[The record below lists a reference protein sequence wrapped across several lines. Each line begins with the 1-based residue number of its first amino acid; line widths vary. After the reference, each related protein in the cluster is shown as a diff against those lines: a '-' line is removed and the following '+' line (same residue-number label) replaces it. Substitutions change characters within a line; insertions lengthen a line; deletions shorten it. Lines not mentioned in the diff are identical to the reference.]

1 MKQRPRV
8 NGPSGWSEDAFGPAT
23 DERPESRPPGFSTRL
38 PWAEDAEP
46 EPAAARE
53 GEPTGPSEPADL
65 DVPGISTAPGTAELP
80 GLYQVVPRPTG
91 PSSADLERT
100 AVELASAE
108 PDESESSGAES
119 VASRRGHTRP
129 STSHS
134 IARWSTPP
142 RPAETWQADAGS
154 DGFGQADSGPVG
166 FGWPGVGQAE
176 PVQSAEAAEAA
187 DTARGPFEPKL
198 SRPKAPRPRLFETGV
213 ERDVREQ
220 PLAEPGRLDLARW
233 GEGVRAGAR
242 AYTEGAPDPDTYSGY
257 EASGAARTDSAGY
270 EAPVERYEA
279 PVEQYKAPAEQYTTP
294 AERYEAPEPPSE
306 SSWLDSV
313 HWESE
318 SDSDDDPSSPHSDR
332 RHGPFRR
339 RKGDAA

>member
-1 MKQRPRV
+1 VKQRPRV

-23 DERPESRPPGFSTRL
+23 DERRESRPPGFSTRL
-38 PWAEDAEP
+38 PWADEP
-46 EPAAARE
+46 EPEPVAARASE
-53 GEPTGPSEPADL
+53 RTEPSGQNEL
-65 DVPGISTAPGTAELP
+65 EVPGICAAPGSAELP

-91 PSSADLERT
+91 PSPADRER
-100 AVELASAE
+100 AAFEPVSPV
-108 PDESESSGAES
+108 PDEPESPGAES
-119 VASRRGHTRP
+119 IASRRGHTRP

-142 RPAETWQADAGS
+142 RPAETWQADSGS
-154 DGFGQADSGPVG
+154 DGFGQAGSGPVT
-166 FGWPGVGQAE
+166 FGRPGTSQAE
-176 PVQSAEAAEAA
+176 PVQAAEPAEAA

-198 SRPKAPRPRLFETGV
+198 SRPKAPRPRLFENGS

-220 PLAEPGRLDLARW
+220 PLPEPGRLDLARW

-242 AYTEGAPDPDTYSGY
+242 AYTEGAPDSDMYSGH
-257 EASGAARTDSAGY
+257 EAADVTSAGSATY

-279 PVEQYKAPAEQYTTP
+279 LVEQYEAP
-294 AERYEAPEPPSE
+294 AERYEAPDPPSE
-306 SSWLDSV
+306 SSWLDTV

-318 SDSDDDPSSPHSDR
+318 SDADDDPSLPPHSDR